1 MLVTVCVHT
10 SVILT
15 IILSVTICVFSCYI
29 VISAGRQHLV
39 CVKILAKVTVFSI
52 FMFVQFCLLFSVCK
66 NNSNLIYFPGSCVL
80 CNYNFSGFYFSS
92 WQQPHPPGD
101 IHYAVVLDAG
111 SSGTRTYLFSWP
123 DHCGDKHELLK
134 ISPLLQ
140 GGEPMVKKATPGL
153 SSLGE
158 TPDNAFEY
166 IRPLLMFASNT
177 IPKEKHKETSLYI
190 LATAGMRLLEKN
202 PQEALLANLR
212 MGINENFAFYFPTG
226 HLEIISGKQEGI

>member
-1 MLVTVCVHT
+1 MFYAITISAAFT
-10 SVILT
+10 SVLGSSPT
-15 IILSVTICVFSCYI
+15 
-29 VISAGRQHLV
+29 
-39 CVKILAKVTVFSI
+39 
-52 FMFVQFCLLFSVCK
+52 LL
-66 NNSNLIYFPGSCVL
+66 PTD
-80 CNYNFSGFYFSS
+80 
-92 WQQPHPPGD
+92 GD